1 MAAVLFDVQREE
13 FSCGYKDNYSS
24 KAYFIKQ
31 QSKAGVFSITQ
42 QKQWYNMITFYK
54 STGVNIKEPVKLA
67 TEENNV
73 HPGSNGSKIMAMNK
87 LRLES
92 WKDFPLLEEKNQTN
106 FK

>member
-42 QKQWYNMITFYK
+42 QKQ
-54 STGVNIKEPVKLA
+54 
-67 TEENNV
+67 
-73 HPGSNGSKIMAMNK
+73 
-87 LRLES
+87 
-92 WKDFPLLEEKNQTN
+92 
-106 FK
+106 